1 METQAQQWHRV
12 PPLEVVPLAGFLDC
26 WPEPRHMAPPPWRP
40 APKAH
45 LLRLVLYLTFL
56 GAPCCAPALPSCKED
71 EYPVGTEC
79 CPKCSPGYRVKQ
91 ACGELTGTVCEPCPP
106 GTYIAHL
113 NGLSKCLKCQMCDPA
128 MGLLATRNCSRTEN
142 TLCSCSPGHFCVLQ
156 DGDHCTACQAHA
168 TSSPRPRVQKEGTE
182 GQDTLCQ
189 NCPSGT
195 FSPNGTLEG
204 CQHRTKCSSGLET
217 EAGPGTSSSPG
228 VWLLVI
234 VIVIIIIIIPTL
246 GLIIWR
252 KRRRKRRGNFQLN
265 ASLKEAGEEQ
275 SVTEAL
281 QTPPHVTTVA
291 E

>member
-1 METQAQQWHRV
+1 
-12 PPLEVVPLAGFLDC
+12 
-26 WPEPRHMAPPPWRP
+26 MAPLPWRP
-40 APKAH
+40 APKAD
-45 LLRLVLYLTFL
+45 LLRLVLYLTIL

-91 ACGELTGTVCEPCPP
+91 PCEELTGTVCEPCPP

-142 TLCSCSPGHFCVLQ
+142 TLCSCGPGHFCVLQ
-156 DGDHCTACQAHA
+156 DGDHCAVCQAHA
-168 TSSPRPRVQKEGTE
+168 TSSPDQRVQKGGTE

-189 NCPSGT
+189 NCPPGT
-195 FSPNGTLEG
+195 FSPSGTLEG
-204 CQHRTKCSSGLET
+204 CQHWTKCSSWLET
-217 EAGPGTSSSPG
+217 EARPGTSSSPRAWPL
-228 VWLLVI
+228 VVIIIVI
-234 VIVIIIIIIPTL
+234 VIVIVVPTL
-246 GLIIWR
+246 GLIMWR
-252 KRRRKRRGNFQLN
+252 KRRRRRRGDFQMN
-265 ASLKEAGEEQ
+265 ASLQEAGEEQ

-291 E
+291 EVETTPTSTGESPNH